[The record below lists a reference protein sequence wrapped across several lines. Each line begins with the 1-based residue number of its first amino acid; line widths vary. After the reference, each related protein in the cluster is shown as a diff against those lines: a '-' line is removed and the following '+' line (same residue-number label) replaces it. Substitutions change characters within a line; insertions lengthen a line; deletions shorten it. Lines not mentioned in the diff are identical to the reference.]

1 MFQIQRS
8 ATHNATDLQNFLKD
22 LNDWEGDI
30 KRKDDKLKSGPKE
43 EGALPPVRGT
53 RKKQKGKQI
62 ESNKIDKDVEGQ
74 ELKRNPLPRDPR
86 AWDKV
91 DVDKMLLEIDQENQA
106 PIAESSSSEDS
117 EEEEMTAIKLKQKAI
132 FEKDRGNQFFKNGR
146 YDKAIECYTSGLQA
160 DCNNAILL
168 GNRAMALLKQD
179 KFGAAEAD
187 CNAALELDPA
197 YVKALL
203 RRGAAR
209 MALNKLEEA
218 KVDFEDVLFLEAS
231 NKQAKQE
238 LAKVKKLI
246 DKKGFS
252 KKNDVE
258 DKILHPM
265 NVEKVES
272 RWVVPIKKAS
282 ENVSRK
288 PMRRIMIEEVGI
300 TKEELARKKVI
311 EGKTKLRLDKMN
323 ENDLRFFKGV
333 EDEGMEVELEMN
345 KANVGRDPKVQVIES
360 KMTKSEEKTKK
371 KVESSSKI
379 EKLKEGNKSQI
390 DNPLQRSRMVQNG
403 KESGYWQSVA
413 EDLDPNRPVNTEKN
427 RATGTMKTG
436 VELEASVT
444 QMKSCYQDTIPPAPT
459 TALQFQT
466 DLNKL
471 LKSESSKALL
481 YLAQI
486 SPKNFPKIIKNMLDT
501 DLVMAIINTI
511 KQNQESVEDLHFQ
524 VLPYLDA
531 LTKTDRFDMAAMFM
545 TKTDRGM
552 VQKVIDYQLQRNLMS
567 QTDAD
572 GLLKKFG
579 I

>member
-1 MFQIQRS
+1 M
-8 ATHNATDLQNFLKD
+8 
-22 LNDWEGDI
+22 G
-30 KRKDDKLKSGPKE
+30 
-43 EGALPPVRGT
+43 
-53 RKKQKGKQI
+53 
-62 ESNKIDKDVEGQ
+62 
-74 ELKRNPLPRDPR
+74 
-86 AWDKV
+86 
-91 DVDKMLLEIDQENQA
+91 
-106 PIAESSSSEDS
+106 
-117 EEEEMTAIKLKQKAI
+117 TAIKLKQKAI

-187 CNAALELDPA
+187 CDAALELDPA

-238 LAKVKKLI
+238 LAKVK
-246 DKKGFS
+246 
-252 KKNDVE
+252 
-258 DKILHPM
+258 
-265 NVEKVES
+265 S

-436 VELEASVT
+436 VEHEASVT